1 LPGFPLIR
9 PGFESLLLLFQ
20 QLDDS
25 PLMGLMMI
33 EFDPERVTLLSQEYF
48 IEKEDNRVECMCLP
62 HA

>member
-9 PGFESLLLLFQ
+9 PDFEFFLLLFR
-20 QLDDS
+20 QLDHS
-25 PLMGLMMI
+25 PLMGLMMM
-33 EFDPERVTLLSQEYF
+33 EFDPERVILPSQEWF